1 MGKFSLHVEPK
12 IPKITLHFQ
21 PICTIQHQNT
31 TQLQHNHDGTL
42 TMEDSNST
50 EQQQQSAT
58 GGLIG
63 EQHQAPKNL
72 DSNPSPAKRAR
83 AEHDEESQN
92 NNNNNNTSSGSNNN
106 EDYFGSVDDEQ
117 LLQHMSEVDPG
128 HSLRAN
134 LFTVYCSN
142 DCCRQQLLKRRG
154 SNLWMPSPKLIRQH
168 FDQQHSFT
176 KKPNAS
182 KIHKQLM
189 LQQILLHDQL
199 KSGTPS
205 QATNM
210 VDEIF
215 PADCEKLLGSYIFCN
230 NCGFFAKHHKDF
242 DKHFGKQNEYNC
254 RKAYHKKTGGTIL
267 VGAYGIKCPL
277 DIVQSVRKQTFELPY
292 EHAKRPLP
300 QTPPPIRRQLNV
312 ASMAPPT
319 LNSSNSIGKCALS
332 IVHDKHLT
340 SPLTSSFPVSKF
352 HPISSLSS

>member
-1 MGKFSLHVEPK
+1 MPLKYPIRVIVSKFSLHVEPK
-12 IPKITLHFQ
+12 IPKITIHFQ

-31 TQLQHNHDGTL
+31 TQQQHNHDGTL

-63 EQHQAPKNL
+63 EQHQAPQNL
-72 DSNPSPAKRAR
+72 DNNPSPTKRAR

-92 NNNNNNTSSGSNNN
+92 NNNNNNNNNTSSGSNND
-106 EDYFGSVDDEQ
+106 EDYFGGVDDEQ

-128 HSLRAN
+128 HSLQAN

-154 SNLWMPSPKLIRQH
+154 SNLWMLSPELIRQH
-168 FDQQHSFT
+168 LDQQHCFT

-182 KIHKQLM
+182 NIHKQLM

-205 QATNM
+205 EASNM
-210 VDEIF
+210 VDDIF
-215 PADCEKLLGSYIFCN
+215 PADCDKLLGSFVFCN

-242 DKHFGKQNEYNC
+242 DKHFGKQNKYKC
-254 RKAYHKKTGGTIL
+254 RKAFHKKTGGTIL

-292 EHAKRPLP
+292 EHAK
-300 QTPPPIRRQLNV
+300 
-312 ASMAPPT
+312 
-319 LNSSNSIGKCALS
+319 
-332 IVHDKHLT
+332 
-340 SPLTSSFPVSKF
+340 
-352 HPISSLSS
+352 